1 MRASVTRSASLK
13 SLRSRTH
20 RNLCAVLVEARKGAR
35 LSQDELARRLR
46 RSQSFVAKIEVGE
59 RRVDV
64 LEFIEIAR
72 VLNRDPAE
80 LLSHVLG

>member
-1 MRASVTRSASLK
+1 MK

-20 RNLCAVLVEARKGAR
+20 QALCAALVEARKSAK
-35 LSQDELARRLR
+35 LSQQELARRLR

-59 RRVDV
+59 RRLDV

-72 VLNRDPAE
+72 ALNRGPAE

>member
-1 MRASVTRSASLK
+1 MK

-20 RNLCAVLVEARKGAR
+20 RNLCAVLVEARKGAG
-35 LSQDELARRLR
+35 LSQEELARRLR
-46 RSQSFVAKIEVGE
+46 RSQSFIAKIEVGE
-59 RRVDV
+59 RRLDV

-72 VLNRDPAE
+72 ALNRDPSE

>member
-1 MRASVTRSASLK
+1 MK

-20 RNLCAVLVEARKGAR
+20 RNLCAALVEARKGAQ
-35 LSQDELARRLR
+35 LSQHELARRLG

-72 VLNRDPAE
+72 ALNRDPAE
-80 LLSHVLG
+80 LLSHFAG